1 MYWIGAANSIWAV
14 GFSLAPYLFNPFNHT
29 EMSEITFKPIQVDPD
44 FYQEH
49 TVCGE
54 LIYQPNGVVVC
65 KVYEDID
72 GYWKTDAATF
82 GTGFMESH
90 YHRMIADKLDELN
103 APYEAQLKAYFD
115 SQPKETDQS
124 VEGDFLLF

>member
-1 MYWIGAANSIWAV
+1 MSSRIIK
-14 GFSLAPYLFNPFNHT
+14 FILRFNHT
-29 EMSEITFKPIQVDPD
+29 EMIEITFNPIQVDPD

-54 LIYQPNGVVVC
+54 LIYQPNGVVIC
-65 KVYEDID
+65 KVWNDVD
-72 GYWKTDAATF
+72 GYYKVDTSSF
-82 GTGFMESH
+82 GGGFIESH
-90 YHRMIADKLDELN
+90 HLRMIADKLDELN

-124 VEGDFLLF
+124 VQDNSLPF